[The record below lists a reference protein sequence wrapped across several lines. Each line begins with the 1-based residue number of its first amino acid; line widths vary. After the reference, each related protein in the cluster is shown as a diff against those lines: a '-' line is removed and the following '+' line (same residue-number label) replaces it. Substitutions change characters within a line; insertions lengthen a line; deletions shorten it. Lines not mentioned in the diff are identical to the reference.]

1 MHISYHVWFVGGYEQ
16 EQEQEQE
23 VLVDPQVLSFEE
35 TNPDF

>member
-1 MHISYHVWFVGGYEQ
+1 MHISYHVWVVGGY